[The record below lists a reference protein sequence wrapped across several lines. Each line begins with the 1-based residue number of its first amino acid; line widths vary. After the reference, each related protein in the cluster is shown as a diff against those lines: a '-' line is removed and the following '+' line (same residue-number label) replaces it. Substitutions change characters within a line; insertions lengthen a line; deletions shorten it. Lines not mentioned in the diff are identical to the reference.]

1 MDIAKGETFFEANT
15 NIEGKLDE
23 LFAAAK
29 SKNFFTGQSVDDFA
43 QAAGEFLVELNRIHP
58 FREGNGRTQRTLLS
72 QMALKAGY
80 SIGWEGVSN
89 DAMKRAC
96 IDGLEGN
103 PSTMKRLLKV
113 YLNPAPEELKKTWE
127 RLADPTEDGASIVK
141 ERAKEA
147 RAKHFGEDATPENKN
162 KKQS

>member
-1 MDIAKGETFFEANT
+1 
-15 NIEGKLDE
+15 
-23 LFAAAK
+23 
-29 SKNFFTGQSVDDFA
+29 
-43 QAAGEFLVELNRIHP
+43 
-58 FREGNGRTQRTLLS
+58 
-72 QMALKAGY
+72 MALKAGY

-127 RLADPTEDGASIVK
+127 RLADPTEECFHSQGKS
-141 ERAKEA
+141 E
-147 RAKHFGEDATPENKN
+147 GS
-162 KKQS
+162 QSQTLW